1 MLGKKISTHFTH
13 LLKTA
18 IFGFILGLFGC
29 GNRNI
34 NTIYNQRN
42 STIINSNL
50 PIVVATNS
58 VICDLTKQVAGNT
71 INLICLIPPGMNPL
85 TYKPIPEDSRVIESA
100 DLVLYHG
107 YKFEPGLMKIIKST
121 TNTKNANS
129 YTKIA
134 VAESA
139 VKNPIKI
146 KQIIKPQIWHNPNHT
161 IKMVKIINNNLVKLA
176 PNNKNIYSKN
186 TKQVIREINQ
196 INNWIK
202 KRLDTIPAKN
212 RKLITF
218 NTAMIYYVEAYKIP
232 YSVNLAKIKKI
243 EKLTYTEV
251 ENFAMDIQ
259 KANVPTIFADTTTN
273 SNLLESLA
281 REANV
286 KVFQRPLYINGLGA
300 AGTDGDTYQ
309 KMMDANTRIIV
320 EGLGGTYLKFEPY
333 SK

>member
-13 LLKTA
+13 LLKTT
-18 IFGFILGLFGC
+18 IFGLILGLFGC

-34 NTIYNQRN
+34 STIYNQRN

-107 YKFEPGLMKIIKST
+107 YNFEPGLMKIIKST
-121 TNTKNANS
+121 TNTNS
-129 YTKIA
+129 YPKIA
-134 VAESA
+134 VGQSA

-146 KQIIKPQIWHNPNHT
+146 KQIIEPHIWHNPNNT
-161 IKMVKIINNNLVKLA
+161 IKMVEIINNNLVKLV
-176 PNNKNIYSKN
+176 PNNKNIYRKN
-186 TKQVIREINQ
+186 TKKVIQEMNQ
-196 INNWIK
+196 IDNWIK

-212 RKLITF
+212 LKLITF
-218 NTAMIYYVEAYKIP
+218 NTAMIYYVEAYNIP
-232 YSVNLAKIKKI
+232 YPVNLAKIKNI

-309 KMMDANTRIIV
+309 KMMAANTRIIV

-333 SK
+333 

>member
-1 MLGKKISTHFTH
+1 MLGKKISTH
-13 LLKTA
+13 LLKPT
-18 IFGFILGLFGC
+18 IFGLILGLFGC

-34 NTIYNQRN
+34 STIYNQRN

-107 YKFEPGLMKIIKST
+107 YNFEPSLMKIIKST
-121 TNTKNANS
+121 TNTNS
-129 YTKIA
+129 YPKIA
-134 VAESA
+134 VGQSA
-139 VKNPIKI
+139 IKNPIKI
-146 KQIIKPQIWHNPNHT
+146 KQIIEPHIWHNPNNT
-161 IKMVKIINNNLVKLA
+161 IKMIEIINNNLIKLA

-186 TKQVIREINQ
+186 TKKVIQEMNQ
-196 INNWIK
+196 IDNWIK

-212 RKLITF
+212 RKLITS
-218 NTAMIYYVEAYKIP
+218 NAAMIYYVKAYNIP
-232 YSVNLAKIKKI
+232 YSVNLANIKNI

-309 KMMDANTRIIV
+309 KMMAANTRIIV

-333 SK
+333 

>member
-1 MLGKKISTHFTH
+1 MLGKKIFTH
-13 LLKTA
+13 LLKTT
-18 IFGFILGLFGC
+18 IFGLILGLFGC

-34 NTIYNQRN
+34 STIYNQRN

-107 YKFEPGLMKIIKST
+107 YNFEPGLMKIIKST
-121 TNTKNANS
+121 TNTNS

-146 KQIIKPQIWHNPNHT
+146 KLIEPHIWHNPNNT
-161 IKMVKIINNNLVKLA
+161 IKMVEIINNNLVKLV

-186 TKQVIREINQ
+186 TKKVIQEMNQ
-196 INNWIK
+196 IDNWIK

-212 RKLITF
+212 RKLITS
-218 NTAMIYYVEAYKIP
+218 NAAMIYYVEAYNIP
-232 YSVNLAKIKKI
+232 YSVNLAKIKNI

-259 KANVPTIFADTTTN
+259 KANVPTIFADTITN

-300 AGTDGDTYQ
+300 TGTDGDTYQ

-320 EGLGGTYLKFEPY
+320 EGLGGTYLKFEPD
-333 SK
+333 

>member
-1 MLGKKISTHFTH
+1 
-13 LLKTA
+13 
-18 IFGFILGLFGC
+18 
-29 GNRNI
+29 
-34 NTIYNQRN
+34 
-42 STIINSNL
+42 
-50 PIVVATNS
+50 
-58 VICDLTKQVAGNT
+58 
-71 INLICLIPPGMNPL
+71 MNPL

-107 YKFEPGLMKIIKST
+107 YNFEPSLMKIIKST
-121 TNTKNANS
+121 TNTNS
-129 YTKIA
+129 YPKIA
-134 VAESA
+134 VGQSA
-139 VKNPIKI
+139 IKNPIKI
-146 KQIIKPQIWHNPNHT
+146 KQIIEPHIWHNPNNT
-161 IKMVKIINNNLVKLA
+161 IKMIKIINNNLIKLA

-186 TKQVIREINQ
+186 TKKVIQEMNQ
-196 INNWIK
+196 IDNWIK

-212 RKLITF
+212 RKLITS
-218 NTAMIYYVEAYKIP
+218 NAAMIYYVKAYNIP
-232 YSVNLAKIKKI
+232 YSVNLANIKNI

-309 KMMDANTRIIV
+309 KMMAANTRIIV

-333 SK
+333 

>member
-1 MLGKKISTHFTH
+1 MLGKKIFTH
-13 LLKTA
+13 LLKTT
-18 IFGFILGLFGC
+18 IFGLILGLFGC

-34 NTIYNQRN
+34 STIYNQRN

-85 TYKPIPEDSRVIESA
+85 TYKPTPEDSRVIESA

-107 YKFEPGLMKIIKST
+107 YNFEPGLMKIIKST
-121 TNTKNANS
+121 TNTNS

-146 KQIIKPQIWHNPNHT
+146 KLIEPHIWHNPNNT
-161 IKMVKIINNNLVKLA
+161 IEMVKIINNNLVKLA

-186 TKQVIREINQ
+186 TKKVIQEINQ
-196 INNWIK
+196 IDNWIK

-212 RKLITF
+212 RKLITS
-218 NTAMIYYVEAYKIP
+218 NAAMIYYVKAYNIP
-232 YSVNLAKIKKI
+232 YSVNLAKIKSI

-259 KANVPTIFADTTTN
+259 KANVPTIFADTTIN
-273 SNLLESLA
+273 SNLLKSIA
-281 REANV
+281 IAAKV
-286 KVFQRPLYINGLGA
+286 KVFQRPLYIHGLGEP
-300 AGTDGDTYQ
+300 GSDGETYQ
-309 KMMDANTRIIV
+309 KMMAANTRIIV
-320 EGLGGTYLKFEPY
+320 EGLGGTYLKIDY
-333 SK
+333 RYQKNI